1 MNAWMS
7 RGKVIVND
15 AGEVVIC
22 DGCPCDLECVFSVT
36 LTLDWGDVAN
46 ADLDAYLRE
55 GALPPVYFTH
65 PTEGPLTLN
74 QDAHPGGSASPSG
87 PEIITGSYTISGS
100 LSFTAWYN
108 QYSASAPP
116 TTPTT
121 AHVTV
126 ANLGAHAMCVNGVTV
141 AAGGAVTIGP
151 VAYAGYAT
159 GSVPGFGGGTVIDV
173 ACGAC

>member
-7 RGKVIVND
+7 RGKLIVND

-87 PEIITGSYTISGS
+87 PEIITGSYTISGVRVFS
-100 LSFTAWYN
+100 AWYN
-108 QYSASAPP
+108 QFSAGAAE
-116 TTPTT
+116 TTPAT
-121 AHVTV
+121 AHVTI
-126 ANLGAHAMCVNGVTV
+126 ANLGNRSICVNGTTV
-141 AAGGAVTIGP
+141 PPDTDLTIGP

-159 GSVPGFGGGTVIDV
+159 GSVPAFPGGTVISV